1 MSISPTK
8 SIWMTTLH
16 TYFTSA
22 LIPNIPEWFHEITLP
37 FAPRPYQVSGLNTL
51 IRFMPSVGLF
61 DDMGLG
67 KTLQMQAAL
76 VYLAATGNKCVAIM
90 PPAIV
95 HQFYNNFNTTFG
107 GIDLHLKIAVI
118 NGDQKQRQAQIND
131 HLGKDILIM
140 SYPTFLGRKNA
151 KGGTDVKEFCYQTL
165 YTVGY
170 SIYCC
175 DEAHK
180 LKNHQSKVHQAVAYC
195 AQSHLA
201 KEHKN
206 GLILATGTPTK
217 TNVEDAY
224 GLIKLLD
231 DTQYGSK
238 ANFDWEHC
246 VLLEGAKYRKVIEY
260 KNLDLLH
267 KSLFARARR
276 MTKQQVFKEMP
287 KRVTTFIDVT
297 LSKPHKDLYDKLVDE
312 RMLELEDTLI
322 DATTQQ
328 ALYQLTQRILLS
340 PDQFTD
346 KPIAVNQLFVEID
359 EIIEELQGRKLVVF
373 AWYKQSC
380 VSLVQRY
387 THLNPV
393 LINGETTSSQREQAR
408 QSFINDPDCKLF
420 IANWNS
426 GGEGLDGL
434 QYVSSHVVFAEV
446 CPHPGA
452 YEQAV
457 SRLERSGQTESVNV
471 YVLVP
476 KGTIATKLKKDLLR
490 KDYLT
495 NEVIKD
501 KKVLL
506 RELKGG
512 LDMKK

>member
-1 MSISPTK
+1 
-8 SIWMTTLH
+8 
-16 TYFTSA
+16 
-22 LIPNIPEWFHEITLP
+22 
-37 FAPRPYQVSGLNTL
+37 
-51 IRFMPSVGLF
+51 
-61 DDMGLG
+61 
-67 KTLQMQAAL
+67 
-76 VYLAATGNKCVAIM
+76 
-90 PPAIV
+90 
-95 HQFYNNFNTTFG
+95 
-107 GIDLHLKIAVI
+107 
-118 NGDQKQRQAQIND
+118 
-131 HLGKDILIM
+131 
-140 SYPTFLGRKNA
+140 
-151 KGGTDVKEFCYQTL
+151 
-165 YTVGY
+165 
-170 SIYCC
+170 
-175 DEAHK
+175 
-180 LKNHQSKVHQAVAYC
+180 
-195 AQSHLA
+195 
-201 KEHKN
+201 
-206 GLILATGTPTK
+206 LILATGTPTK

-231 DTQYGSK
+231 EQVYGSK

-246 VLLEGAKYRKVIEY
+246 MLLEGAKYRKVIEY
-260 KNLDLLH
+260 KNLDKLH

-297 LSKPHKDLYDKLVDE
+297 LSKPHKVLYDKLVDE

-322 DATTQQ
+322 DVTTQQ
-328 ALYQLTQRILLS
+328 ALYQMTQRILLS
-340 PDQFTD
+340 PDKFTD

-359 EIIEELQGRKLVVF
+359 EIVEELQGRKLVIF

-380 VSLVQRY
+380 TSLMQRY
-387 THLNPV
+387 ANLNPV
-393 LINGETTSSQREQAR
+393 LINGVTTSGEREQVR
-408 QSFINDPDCKLF
+408 KTFINDPDCKLF

-471 YVLVP
+471 YILVP
-476 KGTIATKLKKDLLR
+476 KGTIAVKLKKDLLR

-506 RELKGG
+506 RELRG
-512 LDMKK
+512 DTE